1 MNLRRLIYSD
11 VGRVAIS
18 IILGLGIATLFR
30 KVCKD
35 RDCLVFHAADYSKI
49 KNQIFEFQGKCYTF
63 EEKAEKCD
71 KNKKILKFA

>member
-1 MNLRRLIYSD
+1 MNFKRLLYSE
-11 VGRVAIS
+11 VGKYAIS

-30 KVCKD
+30 KVCKN
-35 RDCLVFHAADYSKI
+35 RECLVFHAADYKKI
-49 KNQIFEFQGKCYTF
+49 KDQVFEFGGKCYTF